1 MLLPIIIS
9 FLSVKGGTNTF
20 YLVTSNNSYRQNIP
34 WVQDPDQNTCK
45 WVWAI
50 DLNSHVSFISQ
61 YKIIT
66 LPQPRKWEAESA
78 VKFGKNILK
87 KSHNEDLYFAL
98 LVYWNTPQEGY
109 DYSPAERLMSWKR
122 QDIIPTATSPLVPKL
137 ACSRVVQ
144 ENIAEKR
151 NRSKV

>member
-9 FLSVKGGTNTF
+9 FLSVKGGTDTL

-34 WVQDPDQNTCK
+34 WVQDPDQNMCK
-45 WVWAI
+45 RVWAI
-50 DLNSHVSFISQ
+50 VLNSHVSFISQ
-61 YKIIT
+61 YKIVT

-78 VKFGKNILK
+78 VKFGKNSLK
-87 KSHNEDLYFAL
+87 KWHNEDLYFAL

-109 DYSPAERLMSWKR
+109 DYSPAERFMSWKPR
-122 QDIIPTATSPLVPKL
+122 DIIPTATSPLVPKL
-137 ACSRVVQ
+137 ACLRVVQ